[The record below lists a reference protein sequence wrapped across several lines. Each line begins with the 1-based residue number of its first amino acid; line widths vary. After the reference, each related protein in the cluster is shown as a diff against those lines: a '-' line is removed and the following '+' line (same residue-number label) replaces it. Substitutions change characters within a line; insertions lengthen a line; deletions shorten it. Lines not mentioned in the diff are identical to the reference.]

1 MKKIP
6 ELLSTF
12 KKSLG
17 EINVRFCAIDAALAE
32 ALEQATTAGTP
43 ERQLEAW
50 AQKLKY
56 HLHFD
61 SVPNLREPLGKY
73 AIVFLHQV
81 MEAFYND
88 IDSYLKDRG
97 DYKKIDPQGA
107 DPRPE
112 GEDALRRLVRK
123 IQLIESEVDRIP
135 SYRDETRHV
144 IETRETHL
152 ASTIGRIE
160 ILLADYYRLVR
171 NAAVHADAMQPAKA
185 HYMQFLSCDQEKE
198 RIARHYGYY
207 PAQPQSI
214 SIDDM
219 VLYSKVLQ
227 RVAQKLVIFAR
238 PDMQREIVPYL
249 YNAFQVR
256 YHKPG
261 RLKNAIIG
269 SLRTDYLV
277 DNETACRYADEWLDS
292 LAGRALPSQASIL

>member
-17 EINVRFCAIDAALAE
+17 EINVNFCTIDAALAE
-32 ALEQATTAGTP
+32 VLEQATTAGTP

-50 AQKLKY
+50 AQKLQY

-61 SVPNLREPLGKY
+61 SVPNLRQPLGAY

-88 IDSYLKDRG
+88 IDSYLKDR
-97 DYKKIDPQGA
+97 DAYKMIDPQGA

-123 IQLIESEVDRIP
+123 IQLIESEADGIP
-135 SYRDETRHV
+135 SYKDETKHD
-144 IETRETHL
+144 IEIREKHL
-152 ASTIGRIE
+152 VLTLGRIE
-160 ILLADYYRLVR
+160 TLLADYYRFVR
-171 NAAVHADAMQPAKA
+171 NAAVHAGAIQPAKV
-185 HYMQFLSCDQEKE
+185 HYEQHLSRREEKD
-198 RIARHYGYY
+198 RIAKYY
-207 PAQPQSI
+207 RYCPAPPQSI
-214 SIDDM
+214 SIGDM

-227 RVAQKLVIFAR
+227 GIAQKPVILVR
-238 PDMQREIVPYL
+238 PDIQKDIVPYL
-249 YNAFQVR
+249 YDAYRVR
-256 YHKPG
+256 YRKPG

-277 DNETACRYADEWLDS
+277 DTETACKYANEV
-292 LAGRALPSQASIL
+292 AG